1 MSRPAW
7 FGVLP
12 FLGRHAS
19 TRQETPAVQGLVIA
33 GGGARASFQIGA
45 LRYLYEREHIAPSV
59 ITATSAG
66 AILGSLLAQSKDP
79 AEQLASL
86 RGIEKLWLAMTQPS
100 DMFTERSWFTQLKSH
115 ADALDVLRQV
125 EEKAEHDDPGHQ
137 PGLWSRFGWGT
148 RQAAAKQE
156 GDAKQA
162 GATPTHQ
169 VTGGA
174 ATGAGESPDAPD
186 AAPTSTD
193 NALSP
198 QERTL
203 ALAMSEEPGEP
214 LGWTPN
220 VFFQL
225 AAGLP
230 QLGRASADLTAAW
243 RGLERNRSLFK
254 PGPILRRLLS
264 RDFFHSEQVTSSGMT
279 LRCAFVGLNSGELRY
294 MREDGHI
301 VDRDDKVLAG
311 NPFDISIGVLASCSI
326 PGVFKP
332 VEMNG
337 EWYVDG
343 GIRENV
349 PVEGA
354 VSNLGVTRPYVIVS
368 GPSGLNYDAQVGS
381 GDLISI
387 LFRIQSIQS
396 DESERDEV
404 AYARSSGAV
413 VIEPELSVHETM
425 EFDPGT
431 LRINRDYGWMRAA
444 EAVHE
449 ADAATQQVNREIIET
464 RLQAWKRERQMKP
477 GSPHEFDQA
486 MLNEVGQL
494 KLHLQSLLGS
504 ADKNLLPP
512 DAQQWWTRSEGDDA
526 PAAS

>member
-1 MSRPAW
+1 
-7 FGVLP
+7 
-12 FLGRHAS
+12 
-19 TRQETPAVQGLVIA
+19 
-33 GGGARASFQIGA
+33 
-45 LRYLYEREHIAPSV
+45 
-59 ITATSAG
+59 
-66 AILGSLLAQSKDP
+66 
-79 AEQLASL
+79 
-86 RGIEKLWLAMTQPS
+86 
-100 DMFTERSWFTQLKSH
+100 
-115 ADALDVLRQV
+115 
-125 EEKAEHDDPGHQ
+125 
-137 PGLWSRFGWGT
+137 
-148 RQAAAKQE
+148 
-156 GDAKQA
+156 
-162 GATPTHQ
+162 
-169 VTGGA
+169 
-174 ATGAGESPDAPD
+174 
-186 AAPTSTD
+186 
-193 NALSP
+193 
-198 QERTL
+198 
-203 ALAMSEEPGEP
+203 
-214 LGWTPN
+214 
-220 VFFQL
+220 FQL

-349 PVEGA
+349 PVEEA